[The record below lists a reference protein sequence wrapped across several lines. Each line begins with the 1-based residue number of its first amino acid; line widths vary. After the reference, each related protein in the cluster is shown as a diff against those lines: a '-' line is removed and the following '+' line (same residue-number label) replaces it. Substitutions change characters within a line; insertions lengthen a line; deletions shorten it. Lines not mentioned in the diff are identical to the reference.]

1 MYEIYS
7 KLTINTVERRCSD
20 IIANFDD
27 IFRLFLVLLLLA
39 LNR

>member
-20 IIANFDD
+20 IIANFKH
-27 IFRLFLVLLLLA
+27 ISAFF
-39 LNR
+39 